1 MHMRGRRKEGV
12 GGKKEE
18 KEGERESAEE
28 MINNTT
34 ASLCLSRSLPLKR
47 CSF

>member
-18 KEGERESAEE
+18 KEGERESERRG
-28 MINNTT
+28 ND
-34 ASLCLSRSLPLKR
+34 
-47 CSF
+47 